1 MCELTE
7 NERMDDKEKEAILLN
22 LVRNEGK
29 WKLADDNWRLP
40 AVVSVKKALSKSGI
54 DFGIYEK
61 AVTKARL

>member
-1 MCELTE
+1 
-7 NERMDDKEKEAILLN
+7 MDDKEKEAILLN